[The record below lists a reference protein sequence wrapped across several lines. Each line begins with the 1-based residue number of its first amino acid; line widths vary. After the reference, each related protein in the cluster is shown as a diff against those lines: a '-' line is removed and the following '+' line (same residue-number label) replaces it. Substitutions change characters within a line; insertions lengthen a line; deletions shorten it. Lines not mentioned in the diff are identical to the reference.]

1 MKTIFRKLT
10 ASTAVALTIG
20 VISAPVSAAALKEIF
35 ALGGGAFPQD
45 HIYRVDLSA
54 NTVTDLG
61 YGGISFPTNLAMS
74 PSRVLYY
81 MNPFEVGGGGHDLYS
96 ATLNG
101 TNTALVGAPT
111 LVKHLPTSG
120 FGIIDG
126 FTVGP
131 NGDLYMTGY
140 GKSELYRYDIANDVF
155 STEAHLLP
163 GGGEFRSD
171 LAFDPITGNLV
182 GLGIEPG
189 SSDRTLFEVALGL
202 LTDSIDNAYT
212 WDYFGGSGSPWA
224 TTVLNTGSELGG
236 NPDGIAFDPTNGDL
250 YMSGDGTGIY
260 AYNRS
265 TAVRGALIAGTG
277 DGFLNGLG
285 YDLAFQTRTSPIPE
299 PGTLALMFI
308 GFGMLARQWR
318 YHTKAK
324 SRCFAVTRPA

>member
-1 MKTIFRKLT
+1 MKKNLGKLT
-10 ASTAVALTIG
+10 TSTAVALTIG
-20 VISAPVSAAALKEIF
+20 AMSAPVSAAAIKEIF
-35 ALGGGAFPQD
+35 ALGGGAFPQN
-45 HIYRVDLSA
+45 HIYRIDLSA

-61 YGGISFPTNLAMS
+61 SGGIGFPTNLAMS

-81 MNPFEVGGGGHDLYS
+81 MNPFEVAGGGHDLYS

-101 TNTALVGAPT
+101 TNTSLVGAPT
-111 LVKHLPTSG
+111 FVKHLPTSG

-140 GKSELYRYDIANDVF
+140 GKSELYRYDITSDVF
-155 STEAHLLP
+155 STEVHLT

-171 LAFDPITGNLV
+171 LAFDPITGNLI

-202 LTDSIDNAYT
+202 LTDGIDNAYT

-224 TTVLNTGSELGG
+224 TTVLNTGLELGG

-285 YDLAFQTRTSPIPE
+285 YDLAFQTRTAPITVPE
-299 PGTLALMFI
+299 PGTLALMLF
-308 GFGMLARQWR
+308 GFGMLARQWC
-318 YHTKAK
+318 HTKTK
-324 SRCFAVTRPA
+324 S